1 MLYVVSIGGESYVT
15 ISVTKNYKNAKRDAD
30 EWKAKGYDDV
40 IIERIRDPK
49 LENEIA
55 ENTEI
60 KKLQEHLLEEMPN
73 LDKDSAYDMA
83 VQMFEEQGE

>member
-40 IIERIRDPK
+40 IIEEIT
-49 LENEIA
+49 NE
-55 ENTEI
+55 
-60 KKLQEHLLEEMPN
+60 
-73 LDKDSAYDMA
+73 
-83 VQMFEEQGE
+83 